1 MIPIVL
7 LLIAAVLGLLIL
19 IIALRPAEFR
29 IARSTTVSAS
39 PSDVFAQV
47 NNLRRWE
54 SWSPWAKL
62 DPAMRQTYEGPTTG
76 PGSLYAWSGNR
87 EVGEGRMTITESQPA
102 QRLQIRLE
110 FLKPFKAT
118 NEVEFTFQPTDAGTV
133 VSWIMTGRN
142 NFAAKAAHLVMN
154 IDRKVGADFEK
165 GLAQLKSVSESAA
178 RG

>member
-7 LLIAAVLGLLIL
+7 LLIAAFLGVLTL

-29 IARSTTVSAS
+29 IARSATVSAS
-39 PSDVFAQV
+39 PSDVFTQV
-47 NNLRRWE
+47 NDLRRWE

-62 DPAMRQTYEGPTTG
+62 DPSMRQTYEGPPTG
-76 PGSLYAWSGNR
+76 PGSVSAWTGNR
-87 EVGEGRMTITESQPA
+87 EVGEGRMTITESRPFEGI
-102 QRLQIRLE
+102 RIRLE

-118 NEVEFTFQPTDAGTV
+118 NEVEFTFQPVGAGPV

-154 IDRKVGADFEK
+154 IDKKVGGDFEK